1 MNSKLSDMSYFDLKG
16 LKKAAAFRG
25 ERKLEMRVMDE
36 MERRVNEGLVTS
48 EEMEAAAYL

>member
-1 MNSKLSDMSYFDLKG
+1 MNERLREMPYFDLKG

-36 MERRVNEGLVTS
+36 MDRRVREGLVTT
-48 EEMEAAAYL
+48 EEIEAAAYL